1 MSMWESKEDEDDRE
15 PKMTTPANWDG
26 ESLDDYSWNDE
37 DEYPELR
44 EYREVLI
51 NSPAYA
57 WLASTLNAELQH
69 ETLGEDR
76 RAKIHQ
82 TIINMLGTRKHTIS
96 RREAPPTVLMRFHT
110 SWNMMSFFRYQEYDI
125 PLWEALP
132 RAVVLT
138 GHGNNI
144 QSSTVEEYISQ
155 VWPYYG
161 PEILK
166 LYQWMGTEKGP
177 KHCEYLSCLICHS
190 NFAPHESPFSPLL
203 LDIIHFLAYVAV
215 LMPEILSLHALTE
228 EHEQVLWRTIRG

>member
-1 MSMWESKEDEDDRE
+1 MWERKEDVDDLE
-15 PKMTTPANWDG
+15 PKVTTLADWDG
-26 ESLDDYSWNDE
+26 ENLDDYSYNDE
-37 DEYPELR
+37 NEYPELR

-69 ETLGEDR
+69 ETLGEDS

-82 TIINMLGTRKHTIS
+82 TIVNMLETRKHTIS
-96 RREAPPTVLMRFHT
+96 RREAPPTVSMRFHT
-110 SWNMMSFFRYQEYDI
+110 SWNMMSFFRHQDYGI

-132 RAVVLT
+132 RAFVLT

-166 LYQWMGTEKGP
+166 LYQWMGKEKGP
-177 KHCEYLSCLICHS
+177 KHCEYPALSIPVILPQMKALFGLSSLIPFASLYAWLVS
-190 NFAPHESPFSPLL
+190 NL
-203 LDIIHFLAYVAV
+203 IG
-215 LMPEILSLHALTE
+215 
-228 EHEQVLWRTIRG
+228 EHEQVSWRTIRG